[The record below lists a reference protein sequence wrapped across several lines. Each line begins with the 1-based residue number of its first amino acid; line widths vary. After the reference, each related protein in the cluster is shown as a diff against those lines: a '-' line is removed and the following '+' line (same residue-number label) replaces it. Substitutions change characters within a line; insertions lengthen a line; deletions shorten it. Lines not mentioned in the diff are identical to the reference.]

1 MRKAKLI
8 ILLFTMMLL
17 VSNTHGLIIGN
28 ESCQGFGGGG
38 KSENP
43 CDSGSEKS
51 SPTIGQYLVEGGGYY
66 LNSYSDV
73 MILLNRVE
81 MSVISGVNYEELQG
95 ILNSAIDHLEHAK
108 SSYLNLCNLAEI
120 TPYNQDIIVLLMN
133 FDYAAFKKDYGL
145 NTDIFRKVEELLN
158 KGDIRGVYNHL
169 YGDVCNILVQLYN
182 LKENVDN
189 DSFPKIADLWRINQN
204 FSQSILFGQY
214 VAEVFYKI
222 K

>member
-1 MRKAKLI
+1 MRKTKLI

-17 VSNTHGLIIGN
+17 VSSAHGLIIGN
-28 ESCQGFGGGG
+28 ESGRGFGDGG

-43 CDSGSEKS
+43 CDPGGGKS
-51 SPTIGQYLVEGGGYY
+51 SPTIGQYLVEGGGCY
-66 LNSYSDV
+66 LNSYSDM

-81 MSVISGVNYEELQG
+81 MSVISGVNHEELQG

-133 FDYAAFKKDYGL
+133 FDYSVFKKEYGL
-145 NTDIFRKVEELLN
+145 NADIFKKVEELLN
-158 KGDIRGVYNHL
+158 KGDIRGVYKRL
-169 YGDVCNILVQLYN
+169 YDDVCNILMQLYS
-182 LKENVDN
+182 LKENVDK
-189 DSFPKIADLWRINQN
+189 DSFPKVSDLWRINQN

-214 VAEVFYKI
+214 VAEVFYKM

>member
-8 ILLFTMMLL
+8 ILLFTMMLF
-17 VSNTHGLIIGN
+17 VSNAHGLIIGN
-28 ESCQGFGGGG
+28 ESCRGFGGGG

-43 CDSGSEKS
+43 CDPGGGKR

-81 MSVISGVNYEELQG
+81 MSVISGVNHEELQG
-95 ILNSAIDHLEHAK
+95 ILNSAIGHLEHAK

-120 TPYNQDIIVLLMN
+120 TPYNQDVIVLLKN
-133 FDYAAFKKDYGL
+133 FDYSSFIYDYGL
-145 NTDIFRKVEELLN
+145 NADIFSKVEELLK
-158 KGDIRGVYNHL
+158 KGDIRGVYNRL
-169 YGDVCNILVQLYN
+169 YDDVCNILVQLYS
-182 LKENVDN
+182 LKENVDK
-189 DSFPKIADLWRINQN
+189 DSFPKISDLWRINQN
-204 FSQSILFGQY
+204 FSQSILYGQY
-214 VAEVFYKI
+214 VTEVFEKT